1 LLAAQ
6 IANLLNVPLAPI
18 ERERFP
24 DGELG
29 VAITASLR
37 GIPAVIVQPTGPP
50 VDEGLVELL
59 ALADASRRA
68 AAERV
73 IAVLPY
79 LGYARGDRRHAP
91 RGPIMASLV
100 AQLLQAA
107 GIEHLVAVD
116 LHAPQIEGFFQIP
129 VDDLSPFVP
138 LLEAVRSS
146 LPPELVVVS
155 PDLGRIGLATRFAD
169 VLHTGVAVV
178 QKRRISGRATRSLQ
192 VIGDVRDR
200 PVLVVDDMIT
210 TGGTIA
216 GAVEALLAAGARP
229 EIVVAATH
237 GLFVGDAAARLRQD
251 AISAIWVTDTL
262 PPAAADSRLHV
273 VGVAPLIAAAVRE
286 LLPD

>member
-1 LLAAQ
+1 
-6 IANLLNVPLAPI
+6 
-18 ERERFP
+18 
-24 DGELG
+24 
-29 VAITASLR
+29 
-37 GIPAVIVQPTGPP
+37 
-50 VDEGLVELL
+50 
-59 ALADASRRA
+59 
-68 AAERV
+68 
-73 IAVLPY
+73 
-79 LGYARGDRRHAP
+79 
-91 RGPIMASLV
+91 M
-100 AQLLQAA
+100 
-107 GIEHLVAVD
+107 
-116 LHAPQIEGFFQIP
+116 
-129 VDDLSPFVP
+129 
-138 LLEAVRSS
+138 
-146 LPPELVVVS
+146 
-155 PDLGRIGLATRFAD
+155 
-169 VLHTGVAVV
+169 V